1 MVEILKII
9 KMAPV
14 IFVIGFLAMSQRLE
28 TASAT
33 TFATSAASSSSG
45 VERPVFKKRKLKIG
59 DHQITVEIADT
70 DDRRAFGLMFL
81 EKLGKDEGMLFVFE
95 DETQRSFWMK
105 NTLIPLSIAYFG
117 ADQKLNEVIDMQPA
131 VMGATRPKTYPSR
144 TKAKYALEMNIGWF
158 ARKKIRPG
166 VHFKFADN

>member
-1 MVEILKII
+1 MTKITVKLKT
-9 KMAPV
+9 AAV
-14 IFVIGFLAMSQRLE
+14 IFLGLLFATSVFIGARFE
-28 TASAT
+28 KASAT
-33 TFATSAASSSSG
+33 TSVTSAA

-70 DDRRAFGLMFL
+70 DDRRAFGLMFR
-81 EKLGKDEGMLFVFE
+81 ERLGADEGMLFIFDDE
-95 DETQRSFWMK
+95 DKRSFWMK

-131 VMGATRPKTYPSR
+131 VMGAARPKTYPSR
-144 TKAKYALEMNIGWF
+144 TKAKYALEMNVGWF
-158 ARKKIRPG
+158 ERKKIRPG